1 MIYDLI
7 QCCGVKKMS
16 MMKMILTSDNV
27 IIEERQIVQLKEE
40 IESLTNELT
49 YREKKL
55 QKLRSTKKK

>member
-1 MIYDLI
+1 
-7 QCCGVKKMS
+7 
-16 MMKMILTSDNV
+16 MILTSDNV